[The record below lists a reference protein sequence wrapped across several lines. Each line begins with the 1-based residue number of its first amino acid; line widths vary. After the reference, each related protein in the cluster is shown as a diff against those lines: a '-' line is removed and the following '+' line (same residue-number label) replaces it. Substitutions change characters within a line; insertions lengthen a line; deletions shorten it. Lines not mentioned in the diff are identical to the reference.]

1 MEFTLSL
8 LFAYTKQKLN
18 LNLDKYYA
26 YNWNCPCF
34 LFNVIK
40 IYRKWKW
47 HLGFYWE
54 IESGLIWKLE
64 LTSQFVA
71 YFKISNSRKFM
82 GHHSAAR
89 LYFHAKIGAKLSEKN
104 LLCHKFLDPN
114 FGCHT
119 FLWFWISKCTR
130 FQGYYYFCL
139 KGMYWY

>member
-1 MEFTLSL
+1 MEFTFSL

-64 LTSQFVA
+64 VTSQFVA

-89 LYFHAKIGAKLSEKN
+89 LYFHAKIGAKLSEK
-104 LLCHKFLDPN
+104 KFCVTN
-114 FGCHT
+114 
-119 FLWFWISKCTR
+119 FWIQFLVATPFCDSEYPNALYSKVTTI
-130 FQGYYYFCL
+130 FA
-139 KGMYWY
+139 